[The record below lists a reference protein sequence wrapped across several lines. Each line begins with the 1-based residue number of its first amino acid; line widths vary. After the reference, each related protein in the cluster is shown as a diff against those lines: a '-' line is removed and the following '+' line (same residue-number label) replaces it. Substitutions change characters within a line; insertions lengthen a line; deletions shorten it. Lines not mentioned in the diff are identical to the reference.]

1 MCRKVPKAMF
11 TDSDH
16 IALAGFLV
24 EAGRM
29 GEAPA
34 LAAEAAAVLPGIS
47 IQGWTGHPGWLK
59 AGRGRAIAQMH
70 AAAFPACASQA
81 GLARGAVKQP
91 SLYSRRM
98 DDGPVGRHMVLSDNA
113 LGLPSASAGNGLLL

>member
-1 MCRKVPKAMF
+1 VCRKVPKAMF

-34 LAAEAAAVLPGIS
+34 LAAEAAADLRGIS

-59 AGRGRAIAQMH
+59 AGRERAICMPPPSPPARARPDSP
-70 AAAFPACASQA
+70 AARSSSHRSIR
-81 GLARGAVKQP
+81 GGWTTAR
-91 SLYSRRM
+91 
-98 DDGPVGRHMVLSDNA
+98 
-113 LGLPSASAGNGLLL
+113 

>member
-24 EAGRM
+24 DAGRM

-47 IQGWTGHPGWLK
+47 IQGWTWTSRLAESGQGAGHRAEACRRLPRLRES
-59 AGRGRAIAQMH
+59 GRTRPRRGQAAIALF
-70 AAAFPACASQA
+70 AADGRRPGRPTY
-81 GLARGAVKQP
+81 GLK
-91 SLYSRRM
+91 
-98 DDGPVGRHMVLSDNA
+98 
-113 LGLPSASAGNGLLL
+113 

>member
-1 MCRKVPKAMF
+1 MRRNVPKATF

-59 AGRGRAIAQMH
+59 AGRERAIALF
-70 AAAFPACASQA
+70 AADGRRPGRPTY
-81 GLARGAVKQP
+81 GLK
-91 SLYSRRM
+91 
-98 DDGPVGRHMVLSDNA
+98 
-113 LGLPSASAGNGLLL
+113 